1 MLGVT
6 WGLVQNKAGKFIKP
20 DAASFQAAAASAKWG
35 DAQDFYLIMTDASAE
50 DAYPIA
56 ATVFILMYKQ
66 PKDATRTNTAMD
78 FFKWA
83 LENGQPEATSLDY
96 VPFPANV
103 VQQIENYWKAQ
114 FAGLKG

>member
-1 MLGVT
+1 
-6 WGLVQNKAGKFIKP
+6 
-20 DAASFQAAAASAKWG
+20 
-35 DAQDFYLIMTDASAE
+35 MTDAPGE

-66 PKDATRTNTAMD
+66 PKDAAGTNAAMD

-83 LENGQPEATSLDY
+83 LENGQPEASSLDY
-96 VPFPANV
+96 IPFPPNV
-103 VQQIENYWKAQ
+103 VQQIETYWKAQ

>member
-1 MLGVT
+1 
-6 WGLVQNKAGKFIKP
+6 
-20 DAASFQAAAASAKWG
+20 
-35 DAQDFYLIMTDASAE
+35 MTDAAAE

-66 PKDATRTNTAMD
+66 PKDSARTNAAMD
-78 FFKWA
+78 FYKWA

-96 VPFPANV
+96 VPFPPNV